1 MKISKILS
9 YIVLA
14 IGVISGGLLF
24 KMNNGFDTLMTEA
37 GASEARELPLGAS
50 IPEVSPLYN
59 MALLIIALL
68 IIATLVTIVG
78 GLIKNPSSLKKTL
91 IGIVIFLVIAGVA
104 YAVSSGSEMQLKD
117 NIVSANAVRWADA
130 GIKAF
135 YAFIVIA
142 IGTIVWGGVRK
153 SISK

>member
-14 IGVISGGLLF
+14 VGVISAALLF

-37 GASEARELPLGAS
+37 GATEARELPLGAS

-59 MALLIIALL
+59 MALVIIGLL

-91 IGIVIFLVIAGVA
+91 LGVVIFLVIGGIA
-104 YAVSSGSEMQLKD
+104 YGISSGTEMALKD
-117 NIVSANAVRWADA
+117 NIVSASAVRWADA
-130 GIKAF
+130 GIIAF
-135 YAFIVIA
+135 YFFIVIA
-142 IGTIVWGGVRK
+142 IAAIVWGGIRK